1 MVGCIE
7 AGIDTLLNL
16 SMINTNFL
24 LRNQRTL
31 FRDETK
37 ALRVYLLNIIP
48 PLRLMTTLFDHFVD
62 TMLSEVL
69 IDNIFTRNFMELVF
83 DMIRGTVETIAE
95 ALFLLEVCCASWTTP
110 RHETR
115 RNIYISLQPVCIS
128 IEFLDKVE

>member
-1 MVGCIE
+1 M
-7 AGIDTLLNL
+7 
-16 SMINTNFL
+16 
-24 LRNQRTL
+24 
-31 FRDETK
+31 
-37 ALRVYLLNIIP
+37 YLLNIIP

-69 IDNIFTRNFMELVF
+69 INDIFTRNFMELVF

-128 IEFLDKVE
+128 IEFFDKVE